1 MEDPKTEARALG
13 GVLLVA
19 GAWLVAAALRG
30 DPNALLFQAGMDGAI
45 VAVVVAT
52 LLALAHG
59 LRYRTVIVMMAPIVA
74 LQALVIR
81 RVGFPVEAYP
91 VDWQT
96 YPQWRPLLSFDIGG
110 TIAATDKAVREWEGL
125 IAYRLTGRTDGFF
138 PAP

>member
-81 RVGFPVEAYP
+81 RVGFPVVPAMGLE
-91 VDWQT
+91 
-96 YPQWRPLLSFDIGG
+96 LSILGALG
-110 TIAATDKAVREWEGL
+110 LATSALQRQVSSKKPPA
-125 IAYRLTGRTDGFF
+125 RTLRS
-138 PAP
+138 PSKSPPRATAIPSS